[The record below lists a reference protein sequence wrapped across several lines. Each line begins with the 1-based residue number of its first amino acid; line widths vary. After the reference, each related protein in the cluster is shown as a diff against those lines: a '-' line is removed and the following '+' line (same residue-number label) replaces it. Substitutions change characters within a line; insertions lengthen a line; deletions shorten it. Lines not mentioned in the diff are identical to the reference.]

1 MNLWHVIQTK
11 PKKEDSVSQLLNG
24 AGLDVLFP
32 KIKEICYRNGL
43 SYFKSAPL
51 FPSYLFLRI
60 NFQEKRNFQV
70 IKYTRG
76 VKKILCCENK
86 PAPISDEIVSVI
98 QSRLNE
104 DGVADFNH
112 NFKKGDQVRVRRGM
126 LKDLMGVLQRPLPQE
141 ARVQVLLN
149 LVNYKMKV
157 KLHWTEVEKI
167 W

>member
-1 MNLWHVIQTK
+1 MNPWHVIQTK
-11 PKKEDSVSQLLNG
+11 PKKEDSVSQLLNS
-24 AGLDVLFP
+24 AGFEVLYP
-32 KIKEICYRNGL
+32 KIKEMCYRNGL

-60 NFQEKRNFQV
+60 NFQEKRNFHL

-76 VKKILCCENK
+76 VRKILCCENR
-86 PAPISDEIVSVI
+86 PAPIPDDIVSVI
-98 QSRLNE
+98 KSRLNQE
-104 DGVADFNH
+104 GVAEFNH
-112 NFKKGDQVRVRRGM
+112 NFKKGEKIKVRKGV
-126 LKDLMGVLQRPLPQE
+126 LKDLIGILEKPLPHE

-167 W
+167 